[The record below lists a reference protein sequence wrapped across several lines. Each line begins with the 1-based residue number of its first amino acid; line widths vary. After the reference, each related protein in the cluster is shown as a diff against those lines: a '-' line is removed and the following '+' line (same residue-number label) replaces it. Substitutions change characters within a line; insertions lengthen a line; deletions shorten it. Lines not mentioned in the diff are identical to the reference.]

1 MSQDKQVLYD
11 EVSHDFDEQVS
22 YKLLPELF
30 PDTYVFSRSDLRA
43 SSYQTE
49 HPEILEK
56 LCNLIKGKS
65 IWSTQDN
72 VYIINQDVFTDIL
85 ENFYLHGKEEE

>member
-1 MSQDKQVLYD
+1 MPQDKQDLYD
-11 EVSHDFDEQVS
+11 EVSHDFDEQIS
-22 YKLLPELF
+22 YKILPTF

-56 LCNLIKGKS
+56 LCKLIKEKS

-72 VYIINQDVFTDIL
+72 LYIINQDTFVDVL
-85 ENFYLHGKEEE
+85 ENFYLQGKEEE